1 MCGPCGES
9 CGGALRDTML
19 VKGDTGHAASRAP
32 HISRAR
38 HVRHARPQPG
48 VGRSGSG
55 TPRSRPRACPAAP
68 TRTRWP
74 GIIRWPETQVQVNRV
89 AAAWRP
95 SPGSV
100 RDAGR
105 QRSLLEERTR
115 PGTPRPGARPGAS
128 PPLVRGVGWL
138 TAGLRRSCP
147 CGMPWAATAFFFELH
162 LGCSWSRSQ
171 ATFPGPG
178 PDRRGSRS
186 LLQSNSAIIRDG
198 RRRRPAR
205 ADPPCVGTAC
215 QCQSRPKSGIAWA
228 GARAYILGPMSSE
241 QLAWSDSRGRVLT
254 GSEAA
259 KPGAPQLGTSPRS
272 EAQKPPWSPSSPRPL
287 PGRAQG
293 PCGHGTAQA
302 RPQQ

>member
-128 PPLVRGVGWL
+128 PPLERGVGWL

-186 LLQSNSAIIRDG
+186 LLQSKSAIIMGWPPPAAREGRSAVRGNGLPVPEQTEIRDSLG
-198 RRRRPAR
+198 RRP
-205 ADPPCVGTAC
+205 
-215 QCQSRPKSGIAWA
+215 SI
-228 GARAYILGPMSSE
+228 Y
-241 QLAWSDSRGRVLT
+241 T
-254 GSEAA
+254 GSHEFGAA
-259 KPGAPQLGTSPRS
+259 GLV
-272 EAQKPPWSPSSPRPL
+272 
-287 PGRAQG
+287 
-293 PCGHGTAQA
+293 
-302 RPQQ
+302 